1 MDFSDKIGYKLWEYT
16 NMIFNFKDILL
27 DFTYMFFYKN
37 MDNIAFYL
45 FLIWKINS

>member
-16 NMIFNFKDILL
+16 NVIVNFKDILL

-37 MDNIAFYL
+37 IAFYL